1 MMNDSF
7 KSKTAPVLF
16 ERILAS
22 IGKIRNKEA
31 KQEALKGV
39 IESIGK
45 AGLGDSAIPLFK
57 KAIEIIRGIKGSLS
71 SSLFTSFAEAL
82 KESNLGEKGE
92 ELENEI
98 WELGGAIKGDFD
110 KLTTA
115 LHMALTL
122 HLPQPDQEEPNWGKA
137 RNVLARLKGKRRL
150 DYRMFDPILYEIW
163 VGAKKGYIDETK
175 KMIKETLNFALRLP
189 NRVLSEP
196 DKMVLLPIIFE
207 GLEDEK
213 AREEILNFVLDI
225 VSQKRSLLNFITLL
239 GFVRLITSMKLPPD
253 SSVYTRFVGLTKEM
267 EEWELRTMVMKTM
280 LEQFLESD
288 VSWMAVREVMLA
300 LEEEGEIPAGLF
312 YLARIRQ
319 MAERGDFTSGIEE
332 AELQKDNLRAMALK
346 IISAVVSRRAREG

>member
-1 MMNDSF
+1 MNNSF
-7 KSKTAPVLF
+7 KSETAPALF

-22 IGKIRNKEA
+22 IAGIKDKKA
-31 KQEALKGV
+31 KQEALSGV

-45 AGLGDSAIPLFK
+45 AGLGDAAIPLFK
-57 KAIEIIRGIKGSLS
+57 KAIEIIRKIKGSLS

-98 WELGGAIKGDFD
+98 WELGKAIKGDFD

-122 HLPQPDQEEPNWGKA
+122 HLPQPDKEEPNWEKV

-150 DYRMFDPILYEIW
+150 NYKMFEPIFYEIW
-163 VGAKKGYIDETK
+163 VGAKRGYIDETK
-175 KMIKETLNFALRLP
+175 KIIKETLNFALRLP
-189 NRVLSEP
+189 NRVLDEP
-196 DKMVLLPIIFE
+196 DKMVLLTQILL

-213 AREEILNFVLDI
+213 AGEEILNFVLDI
-225 VSQKRSLLNFITLL
+225 VSQKRSLLGFTLMFSL
-239 GFVRLITSMKLPPD
+239 VEIVLRQKLPIDSPVYVRLVELARE
-253 SSVYTRFVGLTKEM
+253 VEL
-267 EEWELRTMVMKTM
+267 WELRRALLIRIVDEY
-280 LEQFLESD
+280 LNSD
-288 VSWMAVREVMLA
+288 VNWMAVREAMLA
-300 LEEEGEIPAGLF
+300 LEEEGEIPPVLF
-312 YLARIRQ
+312 YLGRIRQ

-332 AELQKDNLRAMALK
+332 AELQKDKLRANALK